1 MCNIYISIK
10 YHHSFSLLFVLER
23 AHLLLCTKTRGLF
36 HPRDEEARERSFPFA
51 STSQHGPQRAKFAT
65 TSDDVSTRVLEDA
78 KAKKQFQIEKRI
90 ASSFPR
96 IQSENIV
103 AVLHLLRDE
112 CTIPFI
118 ARYRKGEIGFGS
130 ISGRAMSEVEIKQI
144 KDVFEEEEKKEK
156 CKEKILR
163 AIEEMLS
170 KKSSFESSD
179 LERREREKIE
189 QRAREDS

>member
-1 MCNIYISIK
+1 MKKRS
-10 YHHSFSLLFVLER
+10 
-23 AHLLLCTKTRGLF
+23 
-36 HPRDEEARERSFPFA
+36 RSFPFA
-51 STSQHGPQRAKFAT
+51 STSSTRTAKKSEIAT
-65 TSDDVSTRVLEDA
+65 TSDDVSTRVLEDDE
-78 KAKKQFQIEKRI
+78 AKKQFQIEKRI
-90 ASSFPR
+90 ASSFPQ

-179 LERREREKIE
+179 LERRERRRRLNA
-189 QRAREDS
+189 RARRFVRTTIPRRR